1 MTMKTRYAC
10 TAGAAAFMLATAA
23 RAPVAILALPL
34 LAQAWQTAAPPAAGC
49 QKAGQIFGWDLLEH
63 KLTLKSDSGHYSD
76 FRYDASTTFM
86 NGDAALSPEEL
97 NIDDR
102 LCVEAFRAG
111 TREIASRVGVTF
123 RSEIETRDKQELVRW
138 QSESLFGTV
147 KSLDTGNHKITV
159 SVSASSEVS
168 IDAGGPVAFWIL
180 PTAADDPAEAVRGGW
195 ETLVAGDAIYVR
207 GERVPGTLT
216 MRARLIISGGFRSFS
231 GSIESI
237 EPLTSL
243 VRLRDFR
250 SGRSRSVHFDF
261 MPIYIVG
268 KTTEPDAQDRRLY
281 PGNVGDLKEGDSV
294 LIMGRENNQ
303 TGGIDAFL
311 LITGFSP
318 GGIAQPGAGQSA
330 DWIFEAVGFDARRP

>member
-1 MTMKTRYAC
+1 MATLSVVPPREEIRNHVSNLS
-10 TAGAAAFMLATAA
+10 AGRAAL
-23 RAPVAILALPL
+23 VILALPL
-34 LAQAWQTAAPPAAGC
+34 FAQAWQTSTPPAAGC
-49 QKAGQIFGWDLLEH
+49 QKAGQIFGWDVLEH
-63 KLTLKSDSGHYSD
+63 KLTLKSDSAHYFD

-86 NGDAALSPEEL
+86 NDGVALPPEDL

-102 LCVEAFRAG
+102 LCVEAFRPDAK
-111 TREIASRVGVTF
+111 EIASRVEVTF
-123 RSEIETRDKQELVRW
+123 RSEIDARDKQELVRW
-138 QSESLFGTV
+138 QAESLFGTV
-147 KSLDTGNHKITV
+147 KSLDTSNHKITV

-168 IDAGGPVAFWIL
+168 VDVAGPVAFWIL
-180 PTAADDPAEAVRGGW
+180 PAAADDPAEAIRGGW
-195 ETLVAGDAIYVR
+195 ETLVAGDDIYVR

-216 MRARLIISGGFRSFS
+216 MRARLIVSGGFQSFT
-231 GSIESI
+231 GSIDSI

-261 MPIYIVG
+261 MPIYLVG
-268 KTTEPDAQDRRLY
+268 KTTAPDAHDRRLY

-318 GGIAQPGAGQSA
+318 GGIVQPSAGQPA
-330 DWIFEAVGFDARRP
+330 DWIFQAVGFGRR